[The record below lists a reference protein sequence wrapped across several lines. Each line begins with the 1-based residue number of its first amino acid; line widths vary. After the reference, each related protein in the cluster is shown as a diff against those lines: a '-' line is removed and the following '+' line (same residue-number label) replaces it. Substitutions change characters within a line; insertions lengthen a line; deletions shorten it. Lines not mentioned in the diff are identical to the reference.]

1 MSFRLRKSELSDDDL
16 DFIEAKYFTRKKK
29 TQYCPKPPR
38 INVFD
43 ESDKMMY
50 LPLRGWNDFYFDF
63 PNGTPIEKGDVI
75 KTLKFKGKLLT
86 TDTDPSGRKRD
97 QDVVINEALKNLD
110 TNHTTFIAAYTGFG
124 KTASGTYLMCEC
136 NNKLIKQKF
145 KRKTLI
151 VCFSSAVR
159 DQWPDEITKFT
170 NAKVSHITGNPPSFD
185 PTSDVYIIGVKKLV
199 NVPKSYFRDIGT
211 VIIDEAHITTA
222 SIFTEALF
230 KLHPVYLIG
239 LSATPDR
246 QDGLDSLIHLYF
258 GPKKE
263 FIFRKETKA
272 FTVYKY
278 QTEYIPETD
287 YILVRGDMVRDWKLV
302 ISSLESN
309 EERQSEICDIACSHP
324 KEKIIILS
332 YTNEQS
338 IALHKKLLERKE
350 SVELFIGSKKLKDLD
365 RTKRILVAGT
375 KKAGA
380 GLNDPS
386 LTMAIIASDTKDVR
400 QWEGRLR
407 TVNCIVYD
415 IVDNDCEGR
424 ANTLEKH
431 YQEREKW
438 YTSKGAT
445 IIVTGPRKNIA
456 NNSYK
461 RTPRVTSQRLLQP
474 I

>member
-1 MSFRLRKSELSDDDL
+1 MSFRLRKSELSDDDF
-16 DFIEAKYFTRKKK
+16 DYIESKYFTRKKK
-29 TQYCPKPPR
+29 TQYCPQPPR
-38 INVFD
+38 IDVFD
-43 ESDKMMY
+43 ESESMMY
-50 LPLRGWNDFYFDF
+50 LPLRGWSDFYFDF
-63 PNGTPIEKGDVI
+63 PNGTPVEKGDI
-75 KTLKFKGKLLT
+75 PKKLKFKGKLLT
-86 TDTDPSGRKRD
+86 IDTDPSKRNRD
-97 QDVVINEALKNLD
+97 QDVVIDDALKKLD
-110 TNHTTFIAAYTGFG
+110 KDHTVFIAAYTGFG

-136 NNKLIKQKF
+136 NNRLVKNNL
-145 KRKTLI
+145 KRKTLV

-159 DQWPDEITKFT
+159 DQWPDEIAKFT
-170 NAKVSHITGNPPSFD
+170 DAKVSHISGNPLTMDPS
-185 PTSDVYIIGVKKLV
+185 SDVYIIGVKKLI
-199 NVPKSYFRDIGT
+199 NTPKSYFRDIGT

-230 KLHPVYLIG
+230 KIHPVYLIG

-246 QDGLDSLIHLYF
+246 QDGLDSLIHLFF
-258 GPKKE
+258 GPKKD
-263 FIFRKETKA
+263 FIFRKETKD

-338 IALHKKLLERKE
+338 NGLYKKLLERGE
-350 SVELFIGSKKLKDLD
+350 DVELFIGTKKLKDLD

-380 GLNDPS
+380 GLNDPH

-415 IVDNDCEGR
+415 IVDNDCDGR
-424 ANTLEKH
+424 TNTLEKH
-431 YQEREKW
+431 YKQREEW
-438 YTSKGAT
+438 YISKGAK
-445 IIVTGPRKNIA
+445 IIVTGPRKTVA
-456 NNSYK
+456 NKSFKY
-461 RTPRVTSQRLLQP
+461 TPRVTTRRLLQP